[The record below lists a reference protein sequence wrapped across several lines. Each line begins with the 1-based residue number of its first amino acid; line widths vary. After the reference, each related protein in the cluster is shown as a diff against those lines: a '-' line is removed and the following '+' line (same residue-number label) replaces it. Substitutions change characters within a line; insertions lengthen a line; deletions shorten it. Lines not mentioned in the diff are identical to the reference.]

1 MNSLRCTTEVI
12 NKQTNIGLYTIP
24 PPYTAGVAMIQ
35 RNLHHNTIQA
45 YISCDTIS
53 FVSQHVLYHDM
64 FCITTCSVSRH
75 VLYHGMFCITTCS
88 VSRHVLYH
96 DMLYGSDVDFY
107 EYRTVEIHTYHCIHD
122 SLSCWSGFQ
131 EKDQL
136 VTSGKLH

>member
-53 FVSQHVLYHDM
+53 FVS
-64 FCITTCSVSRH
+64 
-75 VLYHGMFCITTCS
+75 
-88 VSRHVLYH
+88 RHVLYH